1 MLRLL
6 QILRRT
12 PVRIYF
18 VGTRNIFFDTA
29 ANGVPMCC
37 DSGVTIPTL
46 GGGSG
51 VYQGEAL
58 EGGSLGG
65 LPHPLPKIGQ
75 KLNNL

>member
-46 GGGSG
+46 GGVVRG
-51 VYQGEAL
+51 VPRR
-58 EGGSLGG
+58 SLGG
-65 LPHPLPKIGQ
+65 GLFGRFDPPPPKIGQ